1 MARKWKQIDKFL
13 EVIEHAL
20 DDAGFAADGPP
31 PRVVDFG
38 CGKGYLTFA
47 VHELLRRRF
56 GGVPE
61 VIGVELRADLVE
73 LCNAAAAKSGC
84 SGLRFVQGDL
94 RSYVPA
100 AVDVMI
106 ALHACDT
113 ATDHALDLG
122 LRAGARILVASPCCH
137 KELRPQLASPKP
149 LAPLL
154 RHGIHLG
161 QEAEMLTDGLRALAL
176 EASGYQAKVF
186 EFVSLEHTSRNK
198 MILAIR
204 RRGDAADS
212 ARRAAA
218 EAESLKAFY
227 GIREQ
232 CLERLLRERR
242 AAPADTPIAA
252 G

>member
-1 MARKWKQIDKFL
+1 
-13 EVIEHAL
+13 
-20 DDAGFAADGPP
+20 
-31 PRVVDFG
+31 
-38 CGKGYLTFA
+38 
-47 VHELLRRRF
+47 
-56 GGVPE
+56 
-61 VIGVELRADLVE
+61 
-73 LCNAAAAKSGC
+73 
-84 SGLRFVQGDL
+84 
-94 RSYVPA
+94 
-100 AVDVMI
+100 MI

-137 KELRPQLASPKP
+137 KELRPQLTSPKP
-149 LAPLL
+149 LAPLF

-186 EFVSLEHTSRNK
+186 EFVSLEHTSKNK
-198 MILAIR
+198 MILATR
-204 RRGDAADS
+204 RPGDAGET

-232 CLERLLRERR
+232 CLERLLRERGAAARRHAERPGQARPRRRR
-242 AAPADTPIAA
+242 AAVRGRGPRSPAGCARPP

>member
-1 MARKWKQIDKFL
+1 VR
-13 EVIEHAL
+13 
-20 DDAGFAADGPP
+20 
-31 PRVVDFG
+31 
-38 CGKGYLTFA
+38 
-47 VHELLRRRF
+47 
-56 GGVPE
+56 
-61 VIGVELRADLVE
+61 
-73 LCNAAAAKSGC
+73 
-84 SGLRFVQGDL
+84 GLRFVQGDL
-94 RSYVPA
+94 RSFVPD

-186 EFVSLEHTSRNK
+186 EFVSLEHTQQEQDDPRHPR
-198 MILAIR
+198 AR
-204 RRGDAADS
+204 RRRRDGA
-212 ARRAAA
+212 ARRGRGARASRRSTASASSAWSGCCASAARA
-218 EAESLKAFY
+218 RALS
-227 GIREQ
+227 RE
-232 CLERLLRERR
+232 
-242 AAPADTPIAA
+242 
-252 G
+252 